1 MKTKAIIA
9 KNDNGTDAIIFPEG
23 TRIYN
28 IALMDF
34 NLQNKLY
41 TKGSGK
47 RA

>member
-9 KNDNGTDAIIFPEG
+9 KNDHGTDTIVFPEG

-28 IALMDF
+28 IILRDF

-41 TKGSGK
+41 IKGSGK

>member
-9 KNDNGTDAIIFPEG
+9 KNANGTDTIIFPEG
-23 TRIYN
+23 TRIYH
-28 IALMDF
+28 IVLRDF
-34 NLQNKLY
+34 NLQDKLY

>member
-9 KNDNGTDAIIFPEG
+9 KNANGTDTIVFPEG

-28 IALMDF
+28 IVLSDF
-34 NLQNKLY
+34 NLQDKLY